1 MKVRE
6 ILVSMSL
13 VAVTLNAIAA
23 HPLPL
28 ISEVEVLPSEASLT
42 VDPSALPL
50 VPEDDVFSVAYYDTL
65 AILHSENRCS
75 EFFGGNSVID
85 IFNRLI
91 AKMHKD
97 YFAPDI
103 GIRMGGE
110 TENILNT
117 QTNRRYRMFEKVELN
132 GNGPFYKNTY
142 SDSAQT
148 LPGIGTYGPDTR
160 EARVLMLLHELGHTI
175 KEDDGK
181 WLLPNDGDDESLSRR
196 NSLKV
201 EKICGEEIS
210 KLGRVEGKTDE
221 LARVSLKSNPA
232 AKHLRIH

>member
-1 MKVRE
+1 MKVRK
-6 ILVSMSL
+6 IPVGMALL
-13 VAVTLNAIAA
+13 TFALTTIAA
-23 HPLPL
+23 KPLPL
-28 ISEVEVLPSEASLT
+28 ILEVEVFPSEASVT

-50 VPEDDVFSVAYYDTL
+50 VLEDDVFGSAYHDAL
-65 AILHSENRCS
+65 AILRSENRCS
-75 EFFGGNSVID
+75 EFFGGTSTVD
-85 IFNRLI
+85 IFDRLI

-97 YFAPDI
+97 YFSADI

-132 GNGPFYKNTY
+132 GNGPFYKNNY

-160 EARVLMLLHELGHTI
+160 EARVLMLLHELGHTV
-175 KEDDGK
+175 KGDDGK

-196 NSLKV
+196 NSMKV
-201 EKICGEEIS
+201 EKVCGEEIS
-210 KLGRVEGKTDE
+210 KRGRVEGKTDE
-221 LARVSLKSNPA
+221 LAKAGEVS
-232 AKHLRIH
+232 HH